1 MSEHQPDFVNGAG
14 DAGLKIFGG
23 TSNPGLVSEIGK
35 SLGVD
40 IGRAKI
46 SRFPDGETNIKLEDD
61 VRGRDCFV
69 VQSTSPPVNENL
81 MELLIYCDSLRRASA
96 RRITAVIPYF
106 GYARQDRKTEGRTPI
121 TAKLVANLISEAGA
135 HRVLAMDLHA
145 DQIQG
150 FFDLPVDHLSASP
163 VIAEHFRKMKHTDS
177 VIVSPDVGNVKTATI
192 YADLLGYELAVL
204 DKRRLGGDT
213 IVTSRVIGDVKNK
226 TVMIFD
232 DMITTAGTST
242 EAVRILRDNGAKKFL
257 LAATHGIFAEPAL
270 ERLEKAGIDQICV
283 TNTIPISEAICKR
296 ISQLKVLSVAS
307 LFGEAIHRIH
317 LNQSVSALFKKI

>member
-257 LAATHGIFAEPAL
+257 LARDFCGTGPGTSGKGGYRSNL
-270 ERLEKAGIDQICV
+270 C
-283 TNTIPISEAICKR
+283 N
-296 ISQLKVLSVAS
+296 
-307 LFGEAIHRIH
+307 
-317 LNQSVSALFKKI
+317 